1 MLAAPTDPRCSF
13 NNGCDVHRGG
23 SVEAV
28 ELDEEFERVAFP
40 DIDVR
45 QRLTVSTGYGVAEIV
60 HQSTLI
66 GRPDKPECGAQRRW
80 AVR

>member
-1 MLAAPTDPRCSF
+1 VLGYTDLPRCSF
-13 NNGCDVHRGG
+13 DNGCDVHRGG
-23 SVEAV
+23 GVEAV
-28 ELDEEFERVAFP
+28 ELDERVTFP

-45 QRLTVSTGYGVAEIV
+45 QRLTDLIGYGVAEIVV

-66 GRPDKPECGAQRRW
+66 GRADKPECGAQRRW